1 MSGPTYFLQGL
12 TLGLL
17 AAAQPGPFQA
27 FLLGRALKSGWRGA
41 LPAAFAPLLSD
52 GPIIALIL
60 LVLTQL
66 PPLFLRA
73 VQLGGGLFMVYL
85 AFGVFKSWQ
94 TANFEVAEGG
104 GDSGRNTFLQAAL
117 MNLLNPNTYI
127 FWGLIGGP
135 ILISSWQQSPAA
147 TLSFLLGMYGT
158 LITGFVL
165 LAFLF
170 ATARQFGPKVSRGL
184 LLVSAVALLGLGI
197 FQIWSGITG

>member
-1 MSGPTYFLQGL
+1 MFPYFLQGL
-12 TLGLL
+12 SLGLL

-60 LVLTQL
+60 LLLTQL
-66 PPLFLRA
+66 PELFLRV
-73 VQLGGGLFMVYL
+73 VQISGGLFMLYL
-85 AFGVFKSWQ
+85 ALAALKSWQ
-94 TANFEVAEGG
+94 TVKFEVGQEGG
-104 GDSGRNTFLQAAL
+104 GSGRDTFLQATL

-147 TLSFLLGMYGT
+147 TFAFLAGMYGT
-158 LITGFVL
+158 LIAGFAL

-170 ATARQFGPKVSRGL
+170 ATARQFGPRVSRAL
-184 LLVSAVALLGLGI
+184 LFVSALALFGLGL
-197 FQIWSGITG
+197 FQIWNGITK

>member
-1 MSGPTYFLQGL
+1 MFPYFLQGL

-27 FLLGRALKSGWRGA
+27 FLLGRAFKSGWRGA

-60 LVLTQL
+60 LLLTQL
-66 PPLFLRA
+66 PPLFLRII
-73 VQLGGGLFMVYL
+73 QLGGGLFMLYL
-85 AFGVFKSWQ
+85 ALTTFKSWQ
-94 TANFEVAEGG
+94 TATFEIQEGG
-104 GDSGRNTFLQAAL
+104 SDSGRNTLLQATL

-135 ILISSWQQSPAA
+135 ILVSNWQQSPTAA
-147 TLSFLLGMYGT
+147 ISFLLGMYGT
-158 LITGFVL
+158 LITGFAL
-165 LAFLF
+165 LALLF

-184 LLVSAVALLGLGI
+184 LFISALALLGLAI